1 MMEKELSG
9 SLTVSM
15 HSSNSIYRVR
25 SRTVLLCVFEMFQDI
40 VEKFIFLGNRCIL
53 IFLFLSN
60 FKTAFDHLVMI
71 ECLETE
77 KFRDVLMCMISGD
90 DRNITQ
96 VYIAGE
102 RIL

>member
-1 MMEKELSG
+1 
-9 SLTVSM
+9 
-15 HSSNSIYRVR
+15 
-25 SRTVLLCVFEMFQDI
+25 
-40 VEKFIFLGNRCIL
+40 
-53 IFLFLSN
+53 
-60 FKTAFDHLVMI
+60 MI